1 MPPTGPSS
9 SYSIIDPTVD
19 CGSEVTQ
26 GDDQILSGLN
36 PLRLMLLEP
45 LLMLAGRLWYRGC
58 LPDTHSVIDAGS
70 TLDQVPGHLHM
81 VVDDG
86 LQERG
91 PHGFVLDVQFRACL

>member
-1 MPPTGPSS
+1 M
-9 SYSIIDPTVD
+9 
-19 CGSEVTQ
+19 TQ
-26 GDDQILSGLN
+26 SDDQILSGLN